1 MDFGESGVLREVE
14 EVPFV
19 EGQHRIRVHR
29 LDAFE
34 RRHYLLCEILDR
46 RHVVAEEKV
55 WWAGQLET
63 IDRLKDRDPPAR
75 LQHAK
80 ELAKGPPLV
89 PHVDQDRPR
98 SNDVHRSA
106 KHREIV
112 GGSEQELAPSLDAH
126 LFGEHPAVV
135 EQVPGDVA
143 EDDVPVFPHEIEGP
157 EGYKAVARPDVKQGL
172 APLHGGVLQNT
183 VPPGQQSRQER
194 LLLPRVAPETTL
206 QQPLGPFVSN
216 RPGHESSYSLTGVFG
231 SLPRSTVARFSAAR
245 AAIFSRVST
254 EALPMCGAR
263 TRFSSSSSFG

>member
-63 IDRLKDRDPPAR
+63 VDRLKDRDPPAR

-80 ELAKGPPLV
+80 ELPKGPPLV

-98 SNDVHRSA
+98 SNDITEASPSTERSSAGASRNSHRASTPISSA
-106 KHREIV
+106 SILLWSSRSREM
-112 GGSEQELAPSLDAH
+112 SLKTTCPSFPTRSRAPKAIRPSPAPTSSRVLP
-126 LFGEHPAVV
+126 LFTA
-135 EQVPGDVA
+135 A
-143 EDDVPVFPHEIEGP
+143 FFRI
-157 EGYKAVARPDVKQGL
+157 
-172 APLHGGVLQNT
+172 
-183 VPPGQQSRQER
+183 QSRQGSSPAR
-194 LLLPRVAPETTL
+194 KD
-206 QQPLGPFVSN
+206 SCC
-216 RPGHESSYSLTGVFG
+216 PGS
-231 SLPRSTVARFSAAR
+231 PPKRR
-245 AAIFSRVST
+245 
-254 EALPMCGAR
+254 
-263 TRFSSSSSFG
+263 SSSHSAHLSRTGPATNPPTR